1 MYSIGIIF
9 WTINPQVYKQY
20 VVMVMVLK
28 IDALTE
34 SPEEKG
40 EVIQIGKSNFC
51 CKKPLII

>member
-28 IDALTE
+28 MDALIE

-40 EVIQIGKSNFC
+40 EVIQIFVAKSH
-51 CKKPLII
+51 

>member
-28 IDALTE
+28 MDALIE